1 MKTTVSCVGG
11 QNDRIYT
18 DILRSF
24 GIMIK
29 NMLIGELTALACY
42 WDMVGGGELKLF
54 IHMCRLRKANN
65 IVLQLHSLHQ

>member
-1 MKTTVSCVGG
+1 
-11 QNDRIYT
+11 
-18 DILRSF
+18 
-24 GIMIK
+24 MIK

-42 WDMVGGGELKLF
+42 WDMVGGGASSNLF